1 MNRDYD
7 ESLSDYNQAIKLD
20 ADMVWAYMGRG
31 AVWVQMDEPDRAISD
46 FDRAIQLDPK
56 LAIAYGDRGIALLY
70 RGREAEAKTDFDRCL
85 ALDPDLKN
93 ELQTLI
99 QTARE
104 YLASR
109 R

>member
-1 MNRDYD
+1 
-7 ESLSDYNQAIKLD
+7 
-20 ADMVWAYMGRG
+20 MVWAYIGRG
-31 AVWVQMDEPDRAISD
+31 DVWVQKDEPDRAISD

-56 LAIAYGDRGIALLY
+56 LAIAYGDRGIAHLY
-70 RGREAEAKTDFDRCL
+70 KGREVAAQSDFDSCL
-85 ALDPDLKN
+85 ALDPALKN

-99 QTARE
+99 QIARA